1 MRKSSK
7 ILLGSVCLIALAM
20 SMTSCFGTQSL
31 YAWDKYEDASY
42 AYTKEPNEKNQTNL
56 VKCYDKMIDRQ
67 GSSYRKVVPPGLY
80 AEKAYMLLKAG
91 NKQEA
96 LRYFDLEIKSYPESK
111 LFIDR
116 IKKQIEQ

>member
-1 MRKSSK
+1 M
-7 ILLGSVCLIALAM
+7 
-20 SMTSCFGTQSL
+20 
-31 YAWDKYEDASY
+31 
-42 AYTKEPNEKNQTNL
+42 
-56 VKCYDKMIDRQ
+56 
-67 GSSYRKVVPPGLY
+67 VPPGLY